1 MNAAQRELFRELLTP
16 AATPGDAEAAFYT
29 GLCRLEALSLEG
41 FARLSETLSALGAPL
56 GLRRAL
62 AQVSDDRVRHA
73 RLAGMLARR
82 PGLGMSPPL
91 ASSAGEA
98 DAGPALAREP
108 RGAAFVDLCDDEDL
122 SQPLGDLRHLGG
134 ESPVGV
140 GGPQV
145 RQHLLALAQRCAAE
159 GRARQGCGELLRASA
174 GGWAPLRSAALRTLA
189 EDEARAS
196 RVLEAVAA
204 WARKAAAA
212 LPQRA
217 ASPATMQA

>member
-16 AATPGDAEAAFYT
+16 AATPGDAEAAFYA
-29 GLCRLEALSLEG
+29 GLCRLETLSLEG
-41 FARLSETLSALGAPL
+41 FARLSETLSALAAPM
-56 GLRRAL
+56 GLRRAV

-82 PGLGMSPPL
+82 SGLGASPPL
-91 ASSAGEA
+91 APPAGEA
-98 DAGPALAREP
+98 GAGPALAREP

-122 SQPLGDLRHLGG
+122 SQPHLRHLGG
-134 ESPVGV
+134 ESPVGL